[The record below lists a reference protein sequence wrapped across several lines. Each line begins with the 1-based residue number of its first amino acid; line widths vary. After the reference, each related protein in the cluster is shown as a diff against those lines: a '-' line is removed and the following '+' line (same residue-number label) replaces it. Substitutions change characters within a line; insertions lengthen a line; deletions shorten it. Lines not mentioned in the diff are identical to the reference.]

1 MIENTSFPGPTGRG
15 FRLPLGSQQC
25 GISGAVTQEI
35 SERIDGAPIT
45 AGRIYYSIHSIGAYY
60 FGLSTT
66 HLASMEPVMTA
77 CQRVR
82 QKMRKF
88 LCYALVTWANR
99 FKSWRKKINE
109 SLQCTE
115 FFFEFTNPF
124 CAPKTGE
131 FQRSIFSELIW
142 LKTITFLTCN
152 NGLIDLPHRLL
163 SNVLHR
169 INQNLIEILK
179 SG

>member
-1 MIENTSFPGPTGRG
+1 MTFIFFHFVASGAIDQPMIENTSFPGPTGRG

-66 HLASMEPVMTA
+66 HLAFMEPVMTA

-99 FKSWRKKINE
+99 FKS
-109 SLQCTE
+109 TE
-115 FFFEFTNPF
+115 FFFRIYKSVLCTKNGGISTFHFSRVNLIKNDHIPDLQ
-124 CAPKTGE
+124 
-131 FQRSIFSELIW
+131 QR
-142 LKTITFLTCN
+142 
-152 NGLIDLPHRLL
+152 PHRLTPPAAVQCSP
-163 SNVLHR
+163 SN
-169 INQNLIEILK
+169 
-179 SG
+179 